1 MQCQDCKMKK
11 RIAILGSTGSIGKY
25 TLDIIRKDKKNFQI
39 ILLTANRNYK
49 QLIKQANEFKV
60 KNILIYDDKYYEYT
74 KEKLKYKKIN
84 IFSRKNKLSEIFNRK
99 IDYTMSAISGLD
111 GLKPTLEVIKFSK
124 TIGIANKESIICGWY
139 LIKKKLKKYNTK
151 FIPID
156 SEHFSIWNLT
166 REYSNDDIEEIIL
179 TASGGP
185 LLNSSIRFQ
194 KTITPEK
201 AVMHPNWKMGK
212 KISVDSANLMNK
224 VFEIMEANRM
234 FNFDLEKYKILIH
247 PQSYVHAIIKFK
259 NGLIK
264 MLLHDVDMKIPI
276 FNSIYDDK
284 LKYIASKKINSKTLN
299 NLNFYEVDKTKFPSI
314 KLLKKISKENTLYDT
329 VITIANDELVK
340 LFLQHKISLRQVV
353 TNLVKIINLKEYK
366 KYFSKKPTSLNEIHK
381 VRKLVRLKTNGIS
394 V

>member
-1 MQCQDCKMKK
+1 MKK

-166 REYSNDDIEEIIL
+166 REYSNNDIEEIIL

-366 KYFSKKPTSLNEIHK
+366 KYFSKKPTSLKEIHK

>member
-1 MQCQDCKMKK
+1 MKIK
-11 RIAILGSTGSIGKY
+11 IVILGSTGSIGKN
-25 TLDIIRKDKKNFQI
+25 TLDIVRKNKKNLEVV
-39 ILLTANRNYK
+39 LLTANKNYK
-49 QLIKQANEFKV
+49 KLIKQAKEFKV
-60 KNILIYDDKYYEYT
+60 KNILIYNDKYYEL
-74 KEKLKYKKIN
+74 LKKKIKSKKIN
-84 IFSRKNKLSEIFNRK
+84 IFSRKTKLNEILK
-99 IDYTMSAISGLD
+99 KKVDYTICGISGLD
-111 GLKPTLEVIKFSK
+111 GLEPTLDVIKLTK
-124 TIGIANKESIICGWY
+124 TIASANKESIICGWY

-185 LLNSSIRFQ
+185 LLNLPIRVQ

-201 AVMHPNWKMGK
+201 AVRHPNWKMGK
-212 KISVDSANLMNK
+212 KISIESANLMNK
-224 VFEIMEANRM
+224 VFEIIEAYRM
-234 FNFDLEKYKILIH
+234 FGFDLEKYKILVH

-264 MLLHDVDMKIPI
+264 MLLHDTDMKIPI
-276 FNSIYDDK
+276 FNSIYDK
-284 LKYIASKKINSKTLN
+284 KINYISSKKINSKTLN
-299 NLNFYEVDKTKFPSI
+299 NLNFYEVDKIKFPSI

-340 LFLQHKISLRQVV
+340 LFLQHKISLRQIVE
-353 TNLVKIINLKEYK
+353 NLTKIINLEEYK
-366 KYFSKKPTSLNEIHK
+366 KYFSQKPTSLNKIHK
-381 VRKLVRLKTNGIS
+381 VSELVRLKTKSIS

>member
-1 MQCQDCKMKK
+1 MKK

-124 TIGIANKESIICGWY
+124 IIAIANKESIICGWY

-224 VFEIMEANRM
+224 IFEIMEANRM

>member
-1 MQCQDCKMKK
+1 MKK

-39 ILLTANRNYK
+39 ILLSANRNYK
-49 QLIKQANEFKV
+49 QLVKQANEFKV
-60 KNILIYDDKYYEYT
+60 KNILIYDDKYYEYA

-84 IFSRKNKLSEIFNRK
+84 IFSRKDKLSEIFNRK
-99 IDYTMSAISGLD
+99 IDYTMCAISGLG
-111 GLKPTLEVIKFSK
+111 GLKPTLEIIKFSK
-124 TIGIANKESIICGWY
+124 TIGVANKESIICGWY

>member
-1 MQCQDCKMKK
+1 MKK

-60 KNILIYDDKYYEYT
+60 KNILIYDDKYYDYT
-74 KEKLKYKKIN
+74 KEKLKHKKIN

-99 IDYTMSAISGLD
+99 IDYVMCAISGLD
-111 GLKPTLEVIKFSK
+111 GLKPTLEMIKFSK
-124 TIGIANKESIICGWY
+124 TIAIANKESIICGWY

-185 LLNSSIRFQ
+185 FLNSSIKFQ
-194 KTITPEK
+194 KTVTPEK
-201 AVMHPNWKMGK
+201 TVLHPNWKMGK

-224 VFEIMEANRM
+224 IFEIMEANRM
-234 FNFDLEKYKILIH
+234 FNFDLKKYKILIH

-264 MLLHDVDMKIPI
+264 MLLHDTDMKIPI

-284 LKYIASKKINSKTLN
+284 LKYIASKKINSK
-299 NLNFYEVDKTKFPSI
+299 P
-314 KLLKKISKENTLYDT
+314 
-329 VITIANDELVK
+329 
-340 LFLQHKISLRQVV
+340 
-353 TNLVKIINLKEYK
+353 
-366 KYFSKKPTSLNEIHK
+366 
-381 VRKLVRLKTNGIS
+381 
-394 V
+394 

>member
-1 MQCQDCKMKK
+1 MKK

-74 KEKLKYKKIN
+74 KEKLKHKKIN

-99 IDYTMSAISGLD
+99 IDYVMCAISGLD

-234 FNFDLEKYKILIH
+234 FNFDLKKYKILIH

-264 MLLHDVDMKIPI
+264 MLLHDTDMKIPI

>member
-1 MQCQDCKMKK
+1 MKFK
-11 RIAILGSTGSIGKY
+11 IAILGSTGSIGNN
-25 TLDIIRKDKKNFQI
+25 TLDIIGKNRKNFEVV
-39 ILLTANRNYK
+39 LLTANKNYK
-49 QLIKQANEFKV
+49 KLIKQAKDFKV
-60 KNILIYDDKYYEYT
+60 KNILIYNDKYYEYL
-74 KEKLKYKKIN
+74 KEKFKNKKIN

-99 IDYTMSAISGLD
+99 IDYTMCAISGLD
-111 GLKPTLEVIKFSK
+111 GLKPTLEAIKFSK

-185 LLNSSIRFQ
+185 LLNLPIRVQ

-201 AVMHPNWKMGK
+201 AVRHPNWKMGK
-212 KISVDSANLMNK
+212 KISIESANLMNK
-224 VFEIMEANRM
+224 VFEIIEAYRM
-234 FNFDLEKYKILIH
+234 FGFDLEKYKILVH

-264 MLLHDVDMKIPI
+264 MLLHDTDMKIPI
-276 FNSIYDDK
+276 FNSIYDK
-284 LKYIASKKINSKTLN
+284 KINYISSKKINSKTLN
-299 NLNFYEVDKTKFPSI
+299 NLNFYEVDKIKFPSI

-329 VITIANDELVK
+329 VITVANDELVK
-340 LFLQHKISLRQVV
+340 LFLQHKISLRQIVE
-353 TNLVKIINLKEYK
+353 NLTKIINLEEYK
-366 KYFSKKPTSLNEIHK
+366 KYFSQKPTSLNKIHK
-381 VRKLVRLKTNGIS
+381 VSELVRLKTKSIS

>member
-1 MQCQDCKMKK
+1 MKFK
-11 RIAILGSTGSIGKY
+11 IAILGSTGSIGNN
-25 TLDIIRKDKKNFQI
+25 TLDIIGKNRKNFEVV
-39 ILLTANRNYK
+39 LLTANKNYK
-49 QLIKQANEFKV
+49 KLIKQAKDFKV
-60 KNILIYDDKYYEYT
+60 KNILIYNDKYYEYL
-74 KEKLKYKKIN
+74 KEKFKNKKIN
-84 IFSRKNKLSEIFNRK
+84 IFSGKNKLNEIFNKK
-99 IDYTMSAISGLD
+99 IDYTMCAISGLD
-111 GLKPTLEVIKFSK
+111 GLKPTLEAIKFSK

-185 LLNSSIRFQ
+185 LLNLPIRVQ

-201 AVMHPNWKMGK
+201 AVRHPNWKMGK
-212 KISVDSANLMNK
+212 KISIESANLMNK
-224 VFEIMEANRM
+224 VFEIIEAYRM
-234 FNFDLEKYKILIH
+234 FGFDLEKYKILVH

-264 MLLHDVDMKIPI
+264 MLLHDTDMKIPI
-276 FNSIYDDK
+276 FNSIYDK
-284 LKYIASKKINSKTLN
+284 KINYISSKKINSKTLN
-299 NLNFYEVDKTKFPSI
+299 NLNFYEVDQLKFPSI

-329 VITIANDELVK
+329 VITIANEELVK
-340 LFLQHKISLRQVV
+340 LFLQHKISLRQIVE
-353 TNLVKIINLKEYK
+353 NLTKIINLKEYT
-366 KYFSKKPTSLNEIHK
+366 KYFSKKPTSLNKIYK
-381 VRKLVRLKTNGIS
+381 VSKLVRLKINGIS

>member
-1 MQCQDCKMKK
+1 MKFK
-11 RIAILGSTGSIGKY
+11 IAILGSTGSIGNN
-25 TLDIIRKDKKNFQI
+25 TLDIIGKNRKNFEVV
-39 ILLTANRNYK
+39 LLTANKNYK
-49 QLIKQANEFKV
+49 KLIKQAKDFKV
-60 KNILIYDDKYYEYT
+60 KNILIYNDKYYEYL
-74 KEKLKYKKIN
+74 KEKFKNKKIN
-84 IFSRKNKLSEIFNRK
+84 IFSGKNKLNEIFNKK
-99 IDYTMSAISGLD
+99 IDYTMCAISGLD
-111 GLKPTLEVIKFSK
+111 GLKPTLEAIKFSK

-185 LLNSSIRFQ
+185 LLNLPIRVQ

-201 AVMHPNWKMGK
+201 AVRHPNWKMGK
-212 KISVDSANLMNK
+212 KISIESANLMNK
-224 VFEIMEANRM
+224 VFEIIEAYRM
-234 FNFDLEKYKILIH
+234 FGFDLEKYKILVH

-264 MLLHDVDMKIPI
+264 MLLHDTDMKIPI
-276 FNSIYDDK
+276 FNSIYDK
-284 LKYIASKKINSKTLN
+284 KINYISSKKINSKTLN
-299 NLNFYEVDKTKFPSI
+299 NLNFYEVDKIKFPSI

-340 LFLQHKISLRQVV
+340 LFLQHKISLRQIVE
-353 TNLVKIINLKEYK
+353 NLTKIINLEEYK
-366 KYFSKKPTSLNEIHK
+366 KYFSQKPTSLNKIHK
-381 VRKLVRLKTNGIS
+381 VSELVRLKTKSIS

>member
-1 MQCQDCKMKK
+1 MKFK
-11 RIAILGSTGSIGKY
+11 IAILGSTGSIGDH
-25 TLDIIRKDKKNFQI
+25 TLDIIRKDRKNFEVV
-39 ILLTANRNYK
+39 LLTANKNYK
-49 QLIKQANEFKV
+49 KLIKQAKDFKV
-60 KNILIYDDKYYEYT
+60 RNILIYNDKYYEYL
-74 KEKLKYKKIN
+74 KEKFKNKKIN

-99 IDYTMSAISGLD
+99 IDYTMCAISGLD
-111 GLKPTLEVIKFSK
+111 GLKPTLEAIKFSK

-139 LIKKKLKKYNTK
+139 LIKKNLKKYNTK

-166 REYSNDDIEEIIL
+166 KEYSNDDIEEIIL

-185 LLNSSIRFQ
+185 LLNLPIRVQ

-201 AVMHPNWKMGK
+201 AVRHPNWKMGK
-212 KISVDSANLMNK
+212 KISIESANLMNK
-224 VFEIMEANRM
+224 VFEIIEAYRM
-234 FNFDLEKYKILIH
+234 FGFDLEKYKILVH

-264 MLLHDVDMKIPI
+264 MLLHDTDMKIPI
-276 FNSIYDDK
+276 FNSIYDK
-284 LKYIASKKINSKTLN
+284 KINYISSKKINSKTLN
-299 NLNFYEVDKTKFPSI
+299 NLNFYEVDKIKFPSI

-340 LFLQHKISLRQVV
+340 LFLQHKISLRQIVE
-353 TNLVKIINLKEYK
+353 NLTKIINLKEYK
-366 KYFSKKPTSLNEIHK
+366 KYFSKKPTSLNKILK
-381 VRKLVRLKTNGIS
+381 VSELVRLKTKGIS

>member
-1 MQCQDCKMKK
+1 MKFK
-11 RIAILGSTGSIGKY
+11 IAILGSTGSIGNN
-25 TLDIIRKDKKNFQI
+25 TLDIIGKNRKKFEVV
-39 ILLTANRNYK
+39 LLTANKNYK
-49 QLIKQANEFKV
+49 KLIKQAKDFKV
-60 KNILIYDDKYYEYT
+60 RNILIYNDKYYEYL
-74 KEKLKYKKIN
+74 KEKFKNKKIN

-99 IDYTMSAISGLD
+99 IDYTMCAISGLD
-111 GLKPTLEVIKFSK
+111 GLKPTLEAIKFSK

-185 LLNSSIRFQ
+185 LLNLPIRVQ

-201 AVMHPNWKMGK
+201 AVRHPNWKMGK
-212 KISVDSANLMNK
+212 KISIESANLMNK
-224 VFEIMEANRM
+224 VFEIIEAYRM
-234 FNFDLEKYKILIH
+234 FGFDLEKYKILVH

-264 MLLHDVDMKIPI
+264 MLLHDTDMKIPI
-276 FNSIYDDK
+276 FNSIYDK
-284 LKYIASKKINSKTLN
+284 KIKYITSKKINSKTLN
-299 NLNFYEVDKTKFPSI
+299 NLNFYEVDKLKFPSI
-314 KLLKKISKENTLYDT
+314 KLLKKISKKNTLYDT
-329 VITIANDELVK
+329 VIIIANEELVK
-340 LFLQHKISLRQVV
+340 LFLLNKISLRQIVE
-353 TNLVKIINLKEYK
+353 NLTKIINLKECK
-366 KYFSKKPTSLNEIHK
+366 KYFTKKPTSLSKILK
-381 VRKLVRLKTNGIS
+381 VSELVRLKTNSIS

>member
-1 MQCQDCKMKK
+1 MKFK
-11 RIAILGSTGSIGKY
+11 IAILGSTGSIGNN
-25 TLDIIRKDKKNFQI
+25 TLDIIGKNRKNFEVV
-39 ILLTANRNYK
+39 LLTANKNYK
-49 QLIKQANEFKV
+49 KLIKQAKDFKV
-60 KNILIYDDKYYEYT
+60 KNILIYNDKYYEYL
-74 KEKLKYKKIN
+74 KEKFKNKKIN

-99 IDYTMSAISGLD
+99 IDYTMCAISGLD
-111 GLKPTLEVIKFSK
+111 GLKPTLEAIKFSK

-139 LIKKKLKKYNTK
+139 LIKKKLIKYNTK

-185 LLNSSIRFQ
+185 LLNSPIRVQ

-201 AVMHPNWKMGK
+201 AVRHPNWKMGK

-224 VFEIMEANRM
+224 IFEIMEANRM
-234 FNFDLEKYKILIH
+234 FNFDLKKYKILIH
-247 PQSYVHAIIKFK
+247 PQSYVHTIIKFK

-264 MLLHDVDMKIPI
+264 MLLHDTDMKIPI
-276 FNSIYDDK
+276 FNSIYDK
-284 LKYIASKKINSKTLN
+284 KIKYISSKKINSKTLN
-299 NLNFYEVDKTKFPSI
+299 NLNFYEVDKIKFPSI

-329 VITIANDELVK
+329 VITIANEELVK
-340 LFLQHKISLRQVV
+340 LFLQHKISLRQIVE
-353 TNLVKIINLKEYK
+353 NLTKIINLKEYT
-366 KYFSKKPTSLNEIHK
+366 KYYSKKPTSLNKIYK
-381 VRKLVRLKTNGIS
+381 VSKLVRLKIDGIS

>member
-1 MQCQDCKMKK
+1 MKK

-124 TIGIANKESIICGWY
+124 IIAIANKESIICGWY

-247 PQSYVHAIIKFK
+247 PQSYVHAIIKFR

-264 MLLHDVDMKIPI
+264 MLLHDTDMKIPI

-284 LKYIASKKINSKTLN
+284 LKYISSKKINSKTLN
-299 NLNFYEVDKTKFPSI
+299 NLNFYEVDKIKFPSI
-314 KLLKKISKENTLYDT
+314 KLLKKIPKENTLYDT

-353 TNLVKIINLKEYK
+353 TNLAKIINLKEYK
-366 KYFSKKPTSLNEIHK
+366 KYFSKKPTSLSEIHK

>member
-1 MQCQDCKMKK
+1 MKK

-166 REYSNDDIEEIIL
+166 REYSNNDIEEIIL

-264 MLLHDVDMKIPI
+264 MLLHDTDMKIPI

>member
-1 MQCQDCKMKK
+1 MKFK
-11 RIAILGSTGSIGKY
+11 IAILGSTGSIGNN
-25 TLDIIRKDKKNFQI
+25 TLDIIGKNKKNFEVV
-39 ILLTANRNYK
+39 LLTANKNYK
-49 QLIKQANEFKV
+49 KLIKQAKDFKV
-60 KNILIYDDKYYEYT
+60 KNILIYNDKYYEYL
-74 KEKLKYKKIN
+74 KEKFKNKKIN

-99 IDYTMSAISGLD
+99 IDYTMCAISGLD
-111 GLKPTLEVIKFSK
+111 GLKPTLEAIKFSK

-185 LLNSSIRFQ
+185 LLNLPIRVQ

-201 AVMHPNWKMGK
+201 AVRHPNWKMGK
-212 KISVDSANLMNK
+212 KISIESANLMNK
-224 VFEIMEANRM
+224 VFEIIEAYRM
-234 FNFDLEKYKILIH
+234 FGFDLEKYKILVH

-264 MLLHDVDMKIPI
+264 MLLHDTDMKIPI
-276 FNSIYDDK
+276 FNSIYDK
-284 LKYIASKKINSKTLN
+284 KINYISSKKINSKTLN
-299 NLNFYEVDKTKFPSI
+299 NLNFYEVDKIKFPSI

-329 VITIANDELVK
+329 VITVANDELVK
-340 LFLQHKISLRQVV
+340 LFLQHKISLRQIVE
-353 TNLVKIINLKEYK
+353 NLTKIINLKEYK
-366 KYFSKKPTSLNEIHK
+366 KYFSKKPTSLNKIYK
-381 VRKLVRLKTNGIS
+381 VSKLVRLKIDGIS

>member
-1 MQCQDCKMKK
+1 MKK
-11 RIAILGSTGSIGKY
+11 KIAILGSTGSIGEN
-25 TLDIIRKDKKNFQI
+25 TLDLIRKDKENFDI
-39 ILLTANRNYK
+39 ILLTANKNYK
-49 QLIKQANEFKV
+49 RLIKQADEFKA
-60 KNILIYDDKYYEYT
+60 KNILIFDDKYYEYT

-84 IFSRKNKLSEIFNRK
+84 VFSRKNELSEIFDRK
-99 IDYTMSAISGLD
+99 IDYTMCAISGLD
-111 GLKPTLEVIKFSK
+111 GLKPTLEAIKISK

-139 LIKKKLKKYNTK
+139 LIIKKLKKYDTK

-185 LLNSSIRFQ
+185 FLNSSIRYQ
-194 KTITPEK
+194 KKVTPEK
-201 AVMHPNWKMGK
+201 TVIHPNWKMGK

-224 VFEIMEANRM
+224 IFEVMEANRM

-264 MLLHDVDMKIPI
+264 MLLHDTDMKIPI
-276 FNSIYDDK
+276 FNSIYNDK
-284 LKYIASKKINSKTLN
+284 LKYMPTKRINSKILN
-299 NLNFYEVDKTKFPSI
+299 NLNFYEVDKSKFPSI

-329 VITIANDELVK
+329 VITTANDELVK
-340 LFLQHKISLRQVV
+340 LFLQHKISFRQVV
-353 TNLVKIINLKEYK
+353 QNLEKIIKLKEYK
-366 KYFSKKPTSLNEIHK
+366 KYFTKKPTSLNEILK
-381 VRKLVRLKTNGIS
+381 VGKLVRLKTNGIS